1 MWLSSA
7 ALYYFMVE
15 RWKCICPPLYKVYH
29 ERVTCAM
36 NALHAVITVR
46 RSLTATSFALRT
58 SSISQRLRL
67 NMTSVVAIVTEQ
79 SRVII
84 GK

>member
-1 MWLSSA
+1 MG
-7 ALYYFMVE
+7 E
-15 RWKCICPPLYKVYH
+15 RWKCICPPLYNVYH

-36 NALHAVITVR
+36 NALHVVITVR

-58 SSISQRLRL
+58 SSILQWLRL

-84 GK
+84 GT